1 MLSTI
6 SNNRTEGQLRKEK
19 LNVTLRVTMSCFNIC
34 DAESFELLESDP
46 HLGNSFHTRKKK
58 QKQQKQQ
65 QHLSRN
71 LEFDTFQRTKF
82 QHSFLSTV
90 EQRWT
95 GGFAFD
101 KRCSMSSQSRF
112 MTYWLLEWYQDA
124 SSCSR
129 PIYYSGSNL
138 HTSKIIR

>member
-58 QKQQKQQ
+58 NKNNKNNNNICQEI
-65 QHLSRN
+65 LN
-71 LEFDTFQRTKF
+71 LIRFRELNSSI
-82 QHSFLSTV
+82 HS
-90 EQRWT
+90 
-95 GGFAFD
+95 
-101 KRCSMSSQSRF
+101 
-112 MTYWLLEWYQDA
+112 
-124 SSCSR
+124 
-129 PIYYSGSNL
+129 
-138 HTSKIIR
+138 